1 MITLNNRIKD
11 NNKSK
16 ELAKNTI
23 VVSAGR
29 LSTQL
34 LGYLL
39 LPLYTSALSKEEYGI
54 VDLVNVYSQLLVPI
68 VILQVDQALMRFMI
82 KDGDSESR
90 RIRTVSSTYFF
101 YIFQVIAFAF
111 LSLGLCGVFRNNII
125 IFLYVNTIAIGF
137 SNLTL
142 QTVRGLGDN
151 LTYSIASFI
160 CGVITVLLNVVFI
173 AELNLGA
180 EGMILASIIGN
191 LISVCYVF
199 YKKKIYKFIKISS
212 FNCDILK
219 NVLHYSWPLVPNSII
234 WWIVNAS
241 DRGIVQVFLGTEA
254 NGILAIS
261 HKFSAIIIALYNLF
275 HITWTESAMRHFS
288 EKDKNSF
295 FSSVFDT
302 VFRVMIAFSILL
314 IGTMPF
320 IFGLLI
326 NPSFTEAYYQIP
338 IYTAASMLNVI
349 AGVFSVIYV
358 YEMKTR
364 EIAKTSLVS
373 GGINILIN
381 ILFIEH
387 IGLYAAS
394 ISSVV
399 AFGVMAFYRAA
410 DVKKYITYRISVV
423 VVIASVLM
431 YGVGGVSFYMNN
443 QLIHIIY
450 LLVAMAYGLL
460 INKRNIKLV
469 VAFLK
474 AGRNV

>member
-1 MITLNNRIKD
+1 M
-11 NNKSK
+11 
-16 ELAKNTI
+16 
-23 VVSAGR
+23 
-29 LSTQL
+29 
-34 LGYLL
+34 
-39 LPLYTSALSKEEYGI
+39 
-54 VDLVNVYSQLLVPI
+54 
-68 VILQVDQALMRFMI
+68 
-82 KDGDSESR
+82 
-90 RIRTVSSTYFF
+90 
-101 YIFQVIAFAF
+101 
-111 LSLGLCGVFRNNII
+111 
-125 IFLYVNTIAIGF
+125 
-137 SNLTL
+137 
-142 QTVRGLGDN
+142 
-151 LTYSIASFI
+151 
-160 CGVITVLLNVVFI
+160 
-173 AELNLGA
+173 
-180 EGMILASIIGN
+180 
-191 LISVCYVF
+191 
-199 YKKKIYKFIKISS
+199 
-212 FNCDILK
+212 
-219 NVLHYSWPLVPNSII
+219 VPNSII

-364 EIAKTSLVS
+364 EIAKTSLIS
-373 GGINILIN
+373 GGINLLIN

-460 INKRNIKLV
+460 INKRNIKRV